1 MISCVIH
8 YQIDANKLVE
18 FERYAK
24 SWIRL
29 VAKFGGQHQGYFL
42 PSEGDNNLAIA
53 IFTFPSLARYETY
66 RTDSFKDKDCQ
77 EAFDYAKQTACILSY
92 KRNFFRPVFE

>member
-8 YQIDANKLVE
+8 YQVDANKLVE
-18 FERYAK
+18 FEQYAK
-24 SWIRL
+24 SWIGL

-53 IFTFPSLARYETY
+53 IFTFSSFAAYETY
-66 RTDSFKDKDCQ
+66 RETSFKDEECLA
-77 EAFDYAKQTACILSY
+77 AFEYAKKTACIVSY
-92 KRNFFRPVFE
+92 KRSFFRPVFN